1 MIKCLALSVR
11 SELMVEMLS
20 NCVLVVMALII
31 MELDNLAA
39 LVVEMNFVPLIMLLT
54 ISFV

>member
-11 SELMVEMLS
+11 SKLMVEMLS

-31 MELDNLAA
+31 MELDDLAA
-39 LVVEMNFVPLIMLLT
+39 LIIEMNFVPLIMLLA

>member
-11 SELMVEMLS
+11 SKLMVEMLS

-31 MELDNLAA
+31 MELDDLAA
-39 LVVEMNFVPLIMLLT
+39 LIIKMNFVPLIMLLA

>member
-1 MIKCLALSVR
+1 MIKRLALSVR

-31 MELDNLAA
+31 MELDDLAA
-39 LVVEMNFVPLIMLLT
+39 LIIEMNFVPLIMLLA